1 MIRRWGA
8 VLMAAA
14 GLTVAVSAPA
24 AASSNT
30 PRIRHHTPSQTGR
43 PNQTITFART
53 PDLAGPVIRV
63 TARGPINGFG
73 TAQVVDFAA
82 DEATGGF
89 RGIWELAFG
98 ADTIRYQFR
107 GVARDQRP
115 DRSAPAELTGS
126 TGLLVPLGGVQQAA
140 RDLPQRYDA
149 LVAGDFR
156 LLAGTGRLAGIG
168 GSGTFHGFTLPGE
181 VSPALPAS
189 D

>member
-1 MIRRWGA
+1 
-8 VLMAAA
+8 MAAA

-24 AASSNT
+24 AASNNT
-30 PRIRHHTPSQTGR
+30 PRIRHHTQSGR

-53 PDLAGPVIRV
+53 PDLAGSVIRA

-89 RGIWELAFG
+89 RGIWELSFG
-98 ADTIRYQFR
+98 ADTIHYQFR
-107 GVARDQRP
+107 GVARDRRP
-115 DRSAPAELTGS
+115 ELAVPAELAGPGTA
-126 TGLLVPLGGVQQAA
+126 LVPVGGQPERTAGN
-140 RDLPQRYDA
+140 LPESMDS

-168 GSGTFHGFTLPGE
+168 GSGTFHGFTMPAE
-181 VSPALPAS
+181 VAVALPVS

>member
-14 GLTVAVSAPA
+14 GLTVAVGTPA
-24 AASSNT
+24 AASSNV
-30 PRIRHHTPSQTGR
+30 PRTRHHTTSGR

-73 TAQVVDFAA
+73 TARVVDFAA

-89 RGIWELAFG
+89 RGIWDLAFG

-115 DRSAPAELTGS
+115 GPSTPAEITGS
-126 TGLLVPLGGVQQAA
+126 TGLLMPLGGVQQAA

-168 GSGTFHGFTLPGE
+168 GSGTFHGFTMPAE
-181 VSPALPAS
+181 VTPTLPAS

>member
-14 GLTVAVSAPA
+14 GLTVAVSAPSA
-24 AASSNT
+24 ATSSNA
-30 PRIRHHTPSQTGR
+30 PRIRHHNHTGR
-43 PNQTITFART
+43 HNQTITFART
-53 PDLAGPVIRV
+53 PGLAGSVIRA

-82 DEATGGF
+82 EEATGAF
-89 RGIWELAFG
+89 RGVWELSFG
-98 ADTIRYQFR
+98 ADTIRYHFR
-107 GVARDQRP
+107 GAARDQRP
-115 DRSAPAELTGS
+115 GQWTSAELTGS
-126 TGLLVPLGGVQQAA
+126 TGLLVPVGGIRRTAGG
-140 RDLPQRYDA
+140 LPQQDNA

-168 GSGTFHGFTLPGE
+168 GSGTFHGFTMPAEVMPGLP
-181 VSPALPAS
+181 VS

>member
-1 MIRRWGA
+1 MIGRWGA

-14 GLTVAVSAPA
+14 GLTIAVSAPA
-24 AASSNT
+24 AASSNA
-30 PRIRHHTPSQTGR
+30 PRVRHHTASGR

-53 PDLAGPVIRV
+53 PDLAGSVIRA

-89 RGIWELAFG
+89 RGVWELRFG
-98 ADTIRYQFR
+98 ADTIQYQFR
-107 GVARDQRP
+107 GVARDRQP
-115 DRSAPAELTGS
+115 EPAASAELADSSGA
-126 TGLLVPLGGVQQAA
+126 LVPAGGGLDRAA
-140 RDLPQRYDA
+140 SNLPESMNA

-156 LLAGTGRLAGIG
+156 LLAGTGRLVGIG
-168 GSGTFHGFTLPGE
+168 GSGTFHGFTMPAE
-181 VSPALPAS
+181 VAVALPIG